1 MLPNMSPQFLGH
13 LIARRRR
20 VVGAVLAVVM
30 ALYGLLV
37 LTRPSQYESTASII
51 VKVGDQDMAMPD
63 LVSEQQARGASATLA
78 GNLAEKL
85 INAAQLIIT
94 SEDVLKVALERVGV
108 GKVYPDIAL
117 EAKQLKAPVLKI
129 GVDRLL
135 KDTTVTVNIN
145 TNVIRL
151 SLFNEDPAVAR
162 LTLEALIAATIEK
175 QALITRDP
183 RLKFLESKLQA
194 LKVQGDAAQEQVLA
208 FRQKTQIT
216 AFYEERSLLL
226 KQRDETEVSL
236 SQLQADLVAAKG
248 RVQAIEVSLGAT
260 PERVELSDEN
270 DLMQR
275 QIDEA
280 QARVSAAQ
288 ARYEAGKQRFAAG
301 NPELLDEAAQLRAAT
316 VSLRKLR
323 ARPTARHR
331 FGVNPLHQ
339 ELKAELSKARSD
351 VEASGAAIEE
361 RQLQLKKISERL
373 GYLDSQ
379 ELTMRELESQRE
391 SIGQEYR
398 SYLQRVQSAR
408 IVTDMN
414 IAGISSLGVLQRPTL
429 PYKTARPRKLL
440 LFVLAL
446 LAGFVASIGLCLL
459 VERVDSTISLS
470 EDVEAATGLPLL
482 GVIDLRSTK

>member
-1 MLPNMSPQFLGH
+1 MLPSISPRYLGH
-13 LIARRRR
+13 LIVRRRR
-20 VVGAVLAVVM
+20 IVGAVLAVVM

-37 LTRPSQYESTASII
+37 LTQPSQYESTASIM
-51 VKVGDQDMAMPD
+51 VKVADQDMAMPD
-63 LVSEQQARGASATLA
+63 LVSEQQARGASLA
-78 GNLAEKL
+78 GNLAEKV
-85 INAAQLIIT
+85 INSAQLIIT
-94 SEDVLKVALERVGV
+94 SEDVLKVALEKVGV
-108 GKVYPDIAL
+108 SKVYPDIAL
-117 EAKQLKAPVLKI
+117 EAKRLHAPVLKAGI
-129 GVDRLL
+129 DRML
-135 KDTTVTVNIN
+135 KDITVTVNIN

-151 SLFNEDPAVAR
+151 SLFNEDPNIAR
-162 LTLEALIAATIEK
+162 LTLEALITATIQK

-194 LKVQGDAAQEQVLA
+194 LKEQGDAAQEQVLA

-236 SQLQADLVAAKG
+236 SQLQADLVAARG
-248 RVQAIEVSLGAT
+248 RVQAIERSLGAT
-260 PERVELSDEN
+260 PDRVELSDEN

-288 ARYEAGKQRFAAG
+288 ARYEAGKQRFAEG
-301 NPELLDEAAQLRAAT
+301 NPELLDQAAQLRAAT
-316 VSLRKLR
+316 ESLRELQGQ
-323 ARPTARHR
+323 PTARHR

-339 ELKAELSKARSD
+339 DLKAELTKARSD
-351 VEASGAAIEE
+351 VEASGASIEQ

-379 ELTMRELESQRE
+379 ELTMRELESRRE
-391 SIGQEYR
+391 SVAQDYR

-408 IVTDMN
+408 IVADMN
-414 IAGISSLGVLQRPTL
+414 VAGFSSLGVLQSATL
-429 PYKTARPRKLL
+429 PYQTARPRKLL

-446 LAGFVASIGLCLL
+446 LAGLIASVGLCLL
-459 VERVDSTISLS
+459 VERADSTLSLA
-470 EDVEAATGLPLL
+470 EEVETATGLPLL